1 MGPVRWAFRVPNL
14 QGKNAMNLFS
24 KTLAAVAASTVL
36 ATGALAQSTV
46 VPIDNE
52 PAPRLIVEPP
62 LPGPLAR
69 AVVYIPYRV
78 ENLRILPLGGAAAR
92 DVSPRVG
99 HLHIT
104 VDDLPW
110 QWADYGQSNTIILVG
125 MPRGPHKVLIELV
138 DPEGKVFTAQ
148 TVTFTSPGKEVR
160 P

>member
-1 MGPVRWAFRVPNL
+1 
-14 QGKNAMNLFS
+14 MNLPVKPF
-24 KTLAAVAASTVL
+24 AAVAACMVF
-36 ATGALAQSTV
+36 ATAAFAQSAV

-52 PAPRLIVEPP
+52 PAVRLIVEPP

-69 AVVYIPYRV
+69 GVAFIPYRV
-78 ENLRILPLGGAAAR
+78 ENLRILPVGGPAAR
-92 DVSPRVG
+92 NVSPRVG

-125 MPRGPHKVLIELV
+125 MPPGQHRVLIEVV
-138 DPEGKVFTAQ
+138 DPEGNVFTAQ
-148 TVTFTSPGKEVR
+148 TVTFDSPGKEVR

>member
-1 MGPVRWAFRVPNL
+1 MTPFI
-14 QGKNAMNLFS
+14 
-24 KTLAAVAASTVL
+24 KTLASVAAATVL
-36 ATGALAQSTV
+36 ATGAFAQSTV

-52 PAPRLIVEPP
+52 PAPRLVVEAP

-69 AVVYIPYRV
+69 GVVFIPYRV
-78 ENLRILPLGGAAAR
+78 DNLRILPVGGAAAR
-92 DVSPRVG
+92 SVSPRVG

-125 MPRGPHKVLIELV
+125 MPRGEHKVLIEVV
-138 DPEGKVFTAQ
+138 DAEGNVFTAQ
-148 TVTFTSPGKEVR
+148 TVTFTSPGKEAR

>member
-1 MGPVRWAFRVPNL
+1 
-14 QGKNAMNLFS
+14 MNLFI
-24 KTLAAVAASTVL
+24 KTLSAAAACIVL
-36 ATGALAQSTV
+36 ATGAFAQSTV
-46 VPIDNE
+46 VPIDSE
-52 PAPRLIVEPP
+52 PAPRLIVERP

-69 AVVYIPYRV
+69 GVVFIPYRV
-78 ENLRILPLGGAAAR
+78 ENLRILPVGGAAAR
-92 DVSPRVG
+92 NVSPRAG

-125 MPRGPHKVLIELV
+125 MPRGQHKVLIEVV
-138 DPEGKVFTAQ
+138 DPEGNVFTGQ

>member
-1 MGPVRWAFRVPNL
+1 
-14 QGKNAMNLFS
+14 MNLLVN
-24 KTLAAVAASTVL
+24 TLAAVAAATVF
-36 ATGALAQSTV
+36 AAGAFAQSAV

-62 LPGPLAR
+62 LPGPLAQNL
-69 AVVYIPYRV
+69 VFIPYRV
-78 ENLRILPLGGAAAR
+78 DNLRILPVGGAAAR
-92 DVSPRVG
+92 NVSPRVG

-125 MPRGPHKVLIELV
+125 MPPGQHKVLIEVV
-138 DPEGKVFTAQ
+138 DPEGNVFTAQ
-148 TVTFTSPGKEVR
+148 TVTFTSPGKEAR

>member
-1 MGPVRWAFRVPNL
+1 MKL
-14 QGKNAMNLFS
+14 LI
-24 KTLAAVAASTVL
+24 KTLAAITAWSLL
-36 ATGALAQSTV
+36 ATGAFAQSAV
-46 VPIDNE
+46 VPIGNE

-69 AVVYIPYRV
+69 GVVFIPYKV
-78 ENLRILPLGGAAAR
+78 ENFRILAVGGPAAR
-92 DVSPRVG
+92 NVSPRVG

-125 MPRGPHKVLIELV
+125 MPSGQHKVLIELV
-138 DPEGKVFTAQ
+138 DAEGNVFTGQ
-148 TVTFTSPGKEVR
+148 TVTFDSPHKEDH